1 MGQILMS
8 QLLYVINC
16 GNFHPHVN
24 LANSIQR
31 VIDLWHGTV
40 LSQDCA
46 LQLLQIIDTICD
58 WARDIY
64 RKNVL
69 RCLAG
74 GEVNMR
80 DLTPYTVTSDNDNAL
95 QEHDR
100 RDIWSV
106 STTPTL
112 ARPVSPSLI
121 DLTELADELLEDFPE
136 EVEESSEDAEDFDE
150 EFESPTEEIEAIDID
165 MQDVHLTRQDQ
176 DRGSPLNQ
184 NEVREGDQGK
194 AHMTN
199 LDDSHPLLRF
209 SRIHPDSSHWSRHVT
224 IRHSNIVLF
233 SFRHVA
239 LPEDIEA
246 LGIVLSRPEVGKIS
260 MESPALNC
268 WLALKNGVMITPNGI
283 HLLEQSWT
291 RTTRQTIYEDDRP
304 IHASIELKAFLRAED
319 WQLMKVM
326 MCITASRR
334 AMESLRIL
342 SGTISPRYWDAT
354 VHCCPCLLTDT
365 QAIRSLRDEPS
376 ATMAALNIG
385 LSLELSEQSNGEMH
399 FSWARKS
406 GRLTGYYFGQDW
418 SFLNRQCALEP
429 HYHQSSC
436 FEELLLRRSAPDF
449 LEAFLKEM
457 GSHGAILLKKG
468 CYGWPKT
475 SPDFCLLVFDNS
487 DFEDAPSLG
496 RKIIRVCDAG
506 DTYMM
511 CDGEDLFMVR
521 KETKRYVLD
530 AGDKATISAWVDI
543 LEGRS
548 RTDSLSSLP

>member
-260 MESPALNC
+260 MEPRALNC

-342 SGTISPRYWDAT
+342 SGTISPRYWDVT

-436 FEELLLRRSAPDF
+436 FEELLLRRSAPGF

-468 CYGWPKT
+468 RYGWPKT

-511 CDGEDLFMVR
+511 CDGEDLVMVR